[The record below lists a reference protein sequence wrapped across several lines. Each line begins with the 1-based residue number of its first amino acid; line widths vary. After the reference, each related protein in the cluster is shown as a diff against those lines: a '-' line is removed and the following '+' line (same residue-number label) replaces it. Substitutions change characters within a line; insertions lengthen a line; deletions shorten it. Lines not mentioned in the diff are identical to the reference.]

1 VNKGGEAKLAS
12 SKSLMFFGKMF
23 NPNKSASVSPLQNEF
38 TIQNSNKFSI
48 QCILTLFTSGQQ
60 QTQIEPT
67 KDIKSMFKFSEDML
81 ENNQNESPK
90 FSLDES
96 LTQMSVS
103 LEPEEKL
110 TVKIDF
116 IAPLK
121 SNNTPSTNLINGL
134 VKMKLRNF
142 TKTFNVTLVGFL
154 CESMLEIISSSN
166 FNCDKIYMENL
177 LISRNIKQVK
187 SHLQLISSS
196 GKTFFNI
203 LKLANK
209 TKNNTRCMVYPILFD
224 NNLKRE
230 IPSLTKGKETCFYL
244 DKYEISLKL
253 NFDST
258 FQRFKFNDENHMK
271 EELTWF
277 EISKNGSTNDDDT
290 ELPIAV
296 EVVNS
301 LKNTKAIR
309 LEDLDLGHLSL
320 CMFWIESEVN
330 SFITANY
337 KSTYNKI
344 RNSES
349 STTIIDTL
357 IYKLVNKY
365 ATSTDNLNASRDSIA
380 SNSMRSINGE
390 ENSFNSS
397 ILSNVSSNKIKL
409 TKEDCVKLIK
419 QSIKCCHVIFEIRGA
434 RDNDFKGKLHEVC

>member
-1 VNKGGEAKLAS
+1 MNKGGEAKLAS

-48 QCILTLFTSGQQ
+48 QCIITLFTSGQQ

-277 EISKNGSTNDDDT
+277 EISKNGSTNDDDI

-309 LEDLDLGHLSL
+309 LEELDLSHLS
-320 CMFWIESEVN
+320 
-330 SFITANY
+330 
-337 KSTYNKI
+337 
-344 RNSES
+344 
-349 STTIIDTL
+349 
-357 IYKLVNKY
+357 
-365 ATSTDNLNASRDSIA
+365 
-380 SNSMRSINGE
+380 
-390 ENSFNSS
+390 
-397 ILSNVSSNKIKL
+397 
-409 TKEDCVKLIK
+409 
-419 QSIKCCHVIFEIRGA
+419 
-434 RDNDFKGKLHEVC
+434 